1 MIPPTITHSISPM
14 IPLLPVLAG
23 AVFGVLGL
31 IIHFLTASSTPS
43 PDTSWEH
50 SRHNSLKQLYG
61 GKYAFWSDA
70 DLTTWCCGDVT
81 VPWAGWAHILTW
93 PRASHI
99 AWGSSGFQSE
109 TNLPCKFCPGTF
121 SNTPKNYK
129 VVHETSAS
137 FPDNLISSSL
147 SPTQLMQGA
156 GGFSWSDCQC
166 IL

>member
-1 MIPPTITHSISPM
+1 MHVCHKSYHALRLFTDLLVELNPSPPLSMWYTTSCLWSPPPHSISPM

-81 VPWAGWAHILTW
+81 VPWAGWAGHTHMGQFLQRS
-93 PRASHI
+93 RATKP
-99 AWGSSGFQSE
+99 SE
-109 TNLPCKFCPGTF
+109 MDWIWLAHNF
-121 SNTPKNYK
+121 
-129 VVHETSAS
+129 
-137 FPDNLISSSL
+137 
-147 SPTQLMQGA
+147 
-156 GGFSWSDCQC
+156 GG
-166 IL
+166 